1 MLANNKR
8 LKKQVI
14 DLHLPWWLKL
24 VKSGIPYAIAATTSI
39 VVMLTL
45 GGWLAMPESI
55 QLLKWVEAL
64 FMAMSP
70 AVKFL
75 AVTSIGLGS
84 FLSTFEIF
92 SVFVRGFLYSY
103 AEKAA
108 SEGLEVAEQLSE
120 QNKELRDNLALQMKL
135 NEQYKNQ
142 SELLKGYAKGL
153 HVVLDKKTLDASAPQ
168 LNLDDLNEREVLAA
182 GGQQQRGLPETGELE
197 QEVDQVAVPEEEPEE
212 EIVGQEAEHNQVEE
226 PPKQPEPV
234 LFSSQSQQKPKDKQP
249 KTKNMSSRSHFMMP
263 SSRDQR
269 RHHPSRV
276 KFSRDLHPTKKHRS
290 KKQSVSVL

>member
-14 DLHLPWWLKL
+14 DLRLPWWLKL
-24 VKSGIPYAIAATTSI
+24 VKSGIPYTVAAATSI
-39 VVMLTL
+39 MVTLTL

-92 SVFVRGFLYSY
+92 SVFVRGFLYHY

-108 SEGLEVAEQLSE
+108 SEGLEVAEQLAE
-120 QNKELRDNLALQMKL
+120 QNKELRENLVLQMKL
-135 NEQYKNQ
+135 NEQIKNQ
-142 SELLKGYAKGL
+142 TELLKGYAKGL
-153 HVVLDKKTLDASAPQ
+153 HFSLDKKALSAPESM
-168 LNLDDLNEREVLAA
+168 LNLDTLNQTDEPTLREPQQVDLSEVGAES
-182 GGQQQRGLPETGELE
+182 GL
-197 QEVDQVAVPEEEPEE
+197 DEEEPETTNPE
-212 EIVGQEAEHNQVEE
+212 EKPEEENAAEDPI

-234 LFSSQSQQKPKDKQP
+234 LFSAHTQRQQPRKDK
-249 KTKNMSSRSHFMMP
+249 
-263 SSRDQR
+263 
-269 RHHPSRV
+269 RHKD
-276 KFSRDLHPTKKHRS
+276 KFSRHQMLSSRPQRRLVSNRTGNYATGSSEFNKRHRN
-290 KKQSVSVL
+290 KQATNGF

>member
-8 LKKQVI
+8 LKKQMI

-24 VKSGIPYAIAATTSI
+24 VKSGIPYAVAATTSI

-75 AVTSIGLGS
+75 AVTSIGLGT

-108 SEGLEVAEQLSE
+108 SEGLEVVEQLSE

-153 HVVLDKKTLDASAPQ
+153 HVVLDKKK
-168 LNLDDLNEREVLAA
+168 LDDLNEEDEIATP
-182 GGQQQRGLPETGELE
+182 GQQQRHLAETSELGQETEQQVTLEEEAEAEEENIE
-197 QEVDQVAVPEEEPEE
+197 QEIAHGVD
-212 EIVGQEAEHNQVEE
+212 NE
-226 PPKQPEPV
+226 PPKEPEPV
-234 LFSSQSQQKPKDKQP
+234 LFSSQHQQKQKDKQP
-249 KTKNMSSRSHFMMP
+249 KTKHAPSRLHFMMP
-263 SSRDQR
+263 SSREQR
-269 RHHPSRV
+269 RHYGSRGS
-276 KFSRDLHPTKKHRS
+276 FSRDLQPIKKHRTS
-290 KKQSVSVL
+290 KKRETVSGHF